1 MGVHG
6 KPGFEVWGTE
16 GGWGDVKGAKRRK
29 GEKWEV
35 GKVGRWED
43 ESVVLD
49 LSNKSVL
56 KVSIYIY
63 ITKS

>member
-6 KPGFEVWGTE
+6 KLGFEVWEKE
-16 GGWGDVKGAKRRK
+16 GGLRDVKSRK

-35 GKVGRWED
+35 GKVGRWEG
-43 ESVVLD
+43 EGFVLD

-63 ITKS
+63 R